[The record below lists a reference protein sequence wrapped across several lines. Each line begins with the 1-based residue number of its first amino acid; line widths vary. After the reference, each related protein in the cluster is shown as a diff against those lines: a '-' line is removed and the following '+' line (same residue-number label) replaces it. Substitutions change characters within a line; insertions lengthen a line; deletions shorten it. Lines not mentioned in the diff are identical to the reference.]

1 MKLSEPRQALAA
13 AIDANTKAAKEA
25 ERAEDRVAR
34 ARAALLNAQIARETA
49 ETAVEAAKQRHAERF
64 EAGGAAGEL
73 RAARA
78 ALVEADDDVDGARLS
93 LERAEAGLPDAAR
106 EARKAKAALDE
117 AVAAVV
123 ADEAVE
129 ARIAEVTRL
138 QHELDHR
145 RAILKEIS
153 LRQPFVPGNTGVGR
167 RIEVFL
173 GEWPFKMEARAGI
186 GSSQVDEWR
195 TAVERLAADAS
206 APLPGGEDPAPAKL
220 LRLAR

>member
-1 MKLSEPRQALAA
+1 MKLSQARQALAE

-34 ARAALLNAQIARETA
+34 ARAALLNAQVARETA
-49 ETAVEAAKQRHAERF
+49 ETTVEAAKQRHAERF

-78 ALVEADDDVDGARLS
+78 GLVEADDDVDGARAS

-129 ARIAEVTRL
+129 VRIAECARL
-138 QHELDHR
+138 QHELDHKR
-145 RAILKEIS
+145 SVLKEIS
-153 LRQPFVPGNTGVGR
+153 LRQPFLPGNAGVGR
-167 RIEVFL
+167 RIEGFL
-173 GEWPFKMEARAGI
+173 GEWPFKMEERAGI
-186 GSSQVDEWR
+186 GSSEVDAWR
-195 TAVERLAADAS
+195 TAVERLSVDAS
-206 APLPGGEDPAPAKL
+206 APLPGVHDAEPAKV